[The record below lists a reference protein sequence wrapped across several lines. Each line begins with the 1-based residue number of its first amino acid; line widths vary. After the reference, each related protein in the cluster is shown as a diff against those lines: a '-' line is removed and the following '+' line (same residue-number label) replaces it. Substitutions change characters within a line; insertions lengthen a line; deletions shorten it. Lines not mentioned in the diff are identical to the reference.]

1 MATPKL
7 EQFLSII
14 SEALRSRDGRKLQD
28 LLVLEPPYAPAYQAV
43 ISDLQQSFPRSR
55 QSQLDKKCESS
66 IAQEDGSTGGSWSAF
81 INFLAQYLSFIRDVD
96 ISQLVDTHNQIK
108 SLLK

>member
-7 EQFLSII
+7 DQFLSLI
-14 SEALRSRDGRKLQD
+14 SDTLRNKDGRKLQD
-28 LLVLEPPYAPAYQAV
+28 LLILEPPYAPAYQAV
-43 ISDLQQSFPRSR
+43 ISELQQSFPKPR
-55 QSQLDKKCESS
+55 QSQLDKKCEAL
-66 IAQEDGSTGGSWSAF
+66 IVQEDGSNGGSWSAF
-81 INFLAQYLSFIRDVD
+81 INFLVSYLSFIRDVN